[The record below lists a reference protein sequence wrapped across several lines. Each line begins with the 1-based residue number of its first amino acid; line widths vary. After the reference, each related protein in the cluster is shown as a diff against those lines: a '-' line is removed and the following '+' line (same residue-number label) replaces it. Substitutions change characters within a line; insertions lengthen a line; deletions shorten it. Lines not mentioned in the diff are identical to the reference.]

1 MQFGNSIE
9 TSEALDPISAWL
21 RSARI
26 GIIGLGYVGLPL
38 AVEFG
43 KSFPVIGFDISK
55 RRIESLRKCL
65 DSTLETSREELQSAR
80 YLTYT
85 TYSVDLKDC
94 NVMIIAVPTP
104 IDKLKRPDL
113 TDLLAACR
121 VAGSVLKRG
130 DLVIFESTVYP
141 GCTEEDCVPVLE
153 ATSGL
158 KLNED
163 FHVGYSPERVN
174 PGDKEHRLTDVVK
187 VTSGSNSDALA
198 RVDALYGA
206 IVKAGTFP
214 TESIKVAE
222 AAKVIEN
229 TQRDLN
235 IALVNEL
242 AIIFNRLGIDTKSV
256 LEAAGTKWNFLD
268 FRPGLVGG
276 HCIGVDPYYLTHKAE
291 SIGYRPEIILA
302 GRRLNDGMGRYCASQ
317 LIQAMSR
324 KGIPIKDARVLL
336 LGFAFKENCPDTRN
350 TLVTDL
356 YWALKEYGCQVDVH
370 DPVVSAEDVLAHTGI
385 VLLEKPG
392 EGTYDA
398 TVLAVGHD
406 AFRNLGAAQIRKFG
420 RSKQV
425 FFDLK
430 HLFDRSESDLRL

>member
-1 MQFGNSIE
+1 MHIDSKIA
-9 TSEALDPISAWL
+9 EAAEPVITWL
-21 RSARI
+21 STVRI
-26 GIIGLGYVGLPL
+26 GVIGLGYVGLPL

-43 KSFPVIGFDISK
+43 KSFPVTGFDISE
-55 RRIESLRKCL
+55 RRVASLRRGI
-65 DSTLETSREELQSAR
+65 DQTHETSADDLASAEH
-80 YLTYT
+80 LTFST
-85 TYSVDLKDC
+85 NSLDLEDC
-94 NVMIIAVPTP
+94 NVLIVAVPTP

-113 TDLLAACR
+113 TDLLSACR

-153 ATSGL
+153 ALSGL
-158 KLNED
+158 KLNAD

-174 PGDKEHRLTDVVK
+174 PGDREHRLADVVK
-187 VTSGSNSDALA
+187 VTSGSSPEALA
-198 RVDALYGA
+198 RVDALYSA
-206 IVKAGTFP
+206 IVTAGTYP
-214 TESIKVAE
+214 AESIKVAE

-242 AIIFNRLGIDTKSV
+242 AIVFNRMGIDTQSV
-256 LEAAGTKWNFLD
+256 LEAAGTKWNFLN

-317 LIQAMSR
+317 LVQAMGR
-324 KGIPIKDARVLL
+324 KGMPLKDARVLL
-336 LGFAFKENCPDTRN
+336 MGFAFKENCPDTRN

-356 YWALKEYGCQVDVH
+356 YWALREYGCQVDVY
-370 DPVVSAEDVLAHTGI
+370 DPVVSAEDVLAHAGI
-385 VLLEKPG
+385 VLIDRPA
-392 EGTYDA
+392 EGVYDA

-406 AFRNLGAAQIRKFG
+406 AFRKLGAAQIRKFG